1 MRHDRLSS
9 LDKLCMFSL
18 WCPVGLSL
26 INFWRV
32 VFMGTQELIYT
43 IISAAAV
50 IAAPIIAGIVTLIVQ
65 SKQLKRDGRVIDETK
80 AIATDIQPKVNNID
94 YRTEKQLEKIDVLVA
109 EVDYRKRVEAN
120 FPSGLSGRDLIHAG
134 TQKLIDEGA
143 ERNLQYQELS
153 LKYQQA
159 QNRIMELNAENS
171 QLRSQVAELRIRLQG
186 CEQDYEW
193 EP

>member
-80 AIATDIQPKVNNID
+80 AIATDIQPKVNSID

>member
-1 MRHDRLSS
+1 
-9 LDKLCMFSL
+9 
-18 WCPVGLSL
+18 
-26 INFWRV
+26 
-32 VFMGTQELIYT
+32 MGTQELIYT

-159 QNRIMELNAENS
+159 QNRIMELNVENS

>member
-94 YRTEKQLEKIDVLVA
+94 YRTEKQLEKIDILVA

>member
-26 INFWRV
+26 INFGRV